1 MDFASGKAR
10 AALAFALLA
19 GGTAFAPTGAA
30 AGPVTASIAPFGT
43 AADGQVVQLVTL
55 RNARGMTV
63 RVSARGGTIIEILAP
78 DRTGKPANV
87 VLGRPDFAAWEK
99 TGGFNSVIGR
109 YANRI
114 AGGGF
119 TLDGTFYK
127 IAGANPANNVIL
139 HGGPNGFSNRLW
151 KAATFEDASGA
162 GARLTYVSAD
172 GENGF
177 PGALSVT
184 MTYTLTPDN
193 VLRIAYDATTTK
205 PTVLTLTNHAYFNIG
220 GYDSGP
226 VYDQILQVNAS
237 RWTPTDDK
245 QVPTGEI
252 RDVAGT
258 PFDFR
263 KPKPVGTA
271 VYSTDPQILLAR
283 GLDHNFVIDKGTG
296 PGIPVAA
303 RLFDPKSGRRL
314 EIRTTEPGVQIY
326 SANGFAGQLIGAGG
340 RTLRQGDGLAFE
352 TEHFPD
358 SPNKPNFPSTVL
370 RPGETFHSVTEYAF
384 SVAK

>member
-1 MDFASGKAR
+1 MSFASGKAR
-10 AALAFALLA
+10 VVLAFALLA
-19 GGTAFAPTGAA
+19 GSIALPATALA
-30 AGPVTASIAPFGT
+30 AGAVTASIALFGT
-43 AADGQVVQLVTL
+43 ATDGQTVQIITL
-55 RNARGMTV
+55 KNARGMTV
-63 RVSARGGTIIEILAP
+63 RFSTRGGTITEILTP
-78 DRTGKPANV
+78 DRKGKTNNV

-99 TGGFNSVIGR
+99 SGGFNSVIGR

-127 IAGANPANNVIL
+127 IVGANPNNGVVL

-151 KAATFEDASGA
+151 RAATFESAGSA
-162 GARLTYVSAD
+162 GAKLTYVSAD

-177 PGALSVT
+177 PGELSVT

-193 VLRIAYDATTTK
+193 VLRLEYDATTTK
-205 PTVLTLTNHAYFNIG
+205 PTVLTLTNHAYFNLG

-226 VYDQILQVNAS
+226 VYDQILQVNAAK
-237 RWTPTDDK
+237 WTPTDPN

-258 PFDFR
+258 VFDFR
-263 KPKPVGTA
+263 KPRRVADA
-271 VYSTDPQILLAR
+271 VYSTDPQIMLAR
-283 GLDHNFVIDKGTG
+283 GIDHNWVIDKGTG
-296 PGIPVAA
+296 PGIPVAV
-303 RLFDPKSGRRL
+303 RLSDPKSGRRL
-314 EIRTTEPGVQIY
+314 EVRTTEPGVQIY
-326 SANGFAGQLIGAGG
+326 TANGFAGQMTGANG
-340 RTLRQGDGLAFE
+340 RTLRQGDGIAFE
-352 TEHFPD
+352 TEHYPD

-384 SVAK
+384 SVGQ